1 MNVSPTARQLFVATL
16 MLAAAAA
23 SPLLAQHYQERA
35 TRRNNQEGSPLV
47 KQMEATIGQV
57 ALDYWTPRLNNYK
70 IRVDQ
75 ALSAEDLAALNRL
88 RVRWAVLID
97 DGMKKYRDGVEG
109 KSASDGDELDM
120 AIDEEAMS
128 KLGETMEI
136 YTAAK
141 EIAER
146 YRPSFDRLGTS
157 VIEDATAFVAD
168 VAERTDR
175 FAAENSAAIQK
186 DEEARTMLANR
197 GDLKSF
203 AADIRS
209 DKRQEELRSVYAFAL
224 EPLVLLYDGIDLH
237 TLFQSAGPIAKPIAG
252 ITLPESSTLK
262 QNFPNPAAS
271 STRILYTLSEPSSRT
286 VITIY
291 DARGGLVAS
300 YDQGALA
307 AGEHALDVDV
317 SKLATGSYLYH
328 LSLRSSGGERVYSK
342 TMQVIR

>member
-35 TRRNNQEGSPLV
+35 TRKTQEGSPLV

-57 ALDYWTPRLNNYK
+57 ALEYWTPKLNNYK

-75 ALSAEDLAALNRL
+75 TLSAEDLAALNRL

-97 DGMKKYRDGVEG
+97 EGMRKYRDGAEG
-109 KSASDGDELDM
+109 KSAADGDDLDM
-120 AIDEEAMS
+120 AIDEDAMS
-128 KLGETMEI
+128 KLSETMEI

-146 YRPSFDRLGTS
+146 YRPSFDRLGAS
-157 VIEDATAFVAD
+157 VVEDATAFIAD
-168 VAERTDR
+168 VADRTDR
-175 FAAENSAAIQK
+175 FANENSAAIQK
-186 DEEARTMLANR
+186 DEEARTMLEKR
-197 GDLKSF
+197 TELKSF
-203 AADIRS
+203 ASDIRS
-209 DKRQEELRSVYAFAL
+209 EKRQEEFKSVYAFAL

-237 TLFQSAGPIAKPIAG
+237 TLFQSAGPLAKPIAG

-271 STRILYTLSEPSSRT
+271 STRIVYALTEPSSRT
-286 VITIY
+286 IITIY

-300 YDQGALA
+300 YDQGAHD
-307 AGEHALDVDV
+307 AGEYALDVDV

-328 LSLRSSGGERVYSK
+328 LSVLSPGGERVYSK

>member
-16 MLAAAAA
+16 MLAATAA

-35 TRRNNQEGSPLV
+35 ARRNQDGSPLV
-47 KQMEATIGQV
+47 KQMEAAIGQV
-57 ALDYWTPRLNNYK
+57 ALDYWTPKLNSYK

-75 ALSAEDLAALNRL
+75 TLSTEDLAALNRL

-97 DGMKKYRDGVEG
+97 DGMKKYRDGVENKG
-109 KSASDGDELDM
+109 AGDGYELDM
-120 AIDEEAMS
+120 KIDEEAMA

-136 YTAAK
+136 YDAAK

-146 YRPSFDRLGTS
+146 YRPSFDRLGAS
-157 VIEDATAFVAD
+157 VVEDATAFVGD

-175 FAAENSAAIQK
+175 FASENSAAIQK
-186 DEEARTMLANR
+186 DGEARAMLEKR
-197 GDLKSF
+197 GELKSF

-209 DKRQEELRSVYAFAL
+209 EKRQEEFRSVYTFAL

-237 TLFQSAGPIAKPIAG
+237 TLFQSAGPIAKPISG

-262 QNFPNPAAS
+262 QNFPNPAS
-271 STRILYTLSEPSSRT
+271 STTRIVYALTGPSSRT
-286 VITIY
+286 IITIY

-300 YDQGALA
+300 YDQGSLD

-328 LSLRSSGGERVYSK
+328 LSVQSPGGERVYSK